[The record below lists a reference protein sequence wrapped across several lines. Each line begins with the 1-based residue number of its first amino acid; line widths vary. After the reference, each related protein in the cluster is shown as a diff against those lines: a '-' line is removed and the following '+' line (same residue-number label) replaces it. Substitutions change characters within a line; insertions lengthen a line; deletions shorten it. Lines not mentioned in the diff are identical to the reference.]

1 MEEASLTPR
10 AGTPSSPADEPRPLT
25 PAEKKRAK
33 KARQKARQ
41 RAAKAAEGSAAAG
54 DAASAASP
62 APAPAPAAAATA
74 TAASEPAAINPCGV
88 PSPRLYFSLVSTGE
102 DDSALLVLF
111 GGELTTGKGRKARM
125 QYYKETF
132 IFAAATR
139 AWYKV
144 DTAAASP
151 RARSGHHA
159 ALVHGAGESRTM
171 YMFGGEYGNAKGTS
185 FTHLKCACPH
195 LAVAGPTATSR

>member
-10 AGTPSSPADEPRPLT
+10 AGTPSSPADGPRPLT

-54 DAASAASP
+54 DAAAAASP
-62 APAPAPAAAATA
+62 APAPAPAVAASA

>member
-10 AGTPSSPADEPRPLT
+10 AGTPADEPRPLT

-54 DAASAASP
+54 DAAAAASP
-62 APAPAPAAAATA
+62 APAPAPAAAAAA

-195 LAVAGPTATSR
+195 LAVAGPTTTSR

>member
-1 MEEASLTPR
+1 MQNASFGQLKLLATR
-10 AGTPSSPADEPRPLT
+10 VG
-25 PAEKKRAK
+25 
-33 KARQKARQ
+33 
-41 RAAKAAEGSAAAG
+41 EGSHLCILGDGSQPDRRVGDNWAG
-54 DAASAASP
+54 GGPSGREDA
-62 APAPAPAAAATA
+62 
-74 TAASEPAAINPCGV
+74 
-88 PSPRLYFSLVSTGE
+88 
-102 DDSALLVLF
+102 
-111 GGELTTGKGRKARM
+111 GKGRKARM

-195 LAVAGPTATSR
+195 LAVAGPTTTSR